1 MIANRADANR
11 TNGNCTIANRMIR
24 TLRAIRMRRRS
35 GSGWARLRT
44 VGGLCILAVLVWHLG
59 SDAFLDGLGRIDV
72 PTLLSALGIGLL
84 TTVFSAWRWCLVARG
99 LGLRLPLG
107 RAVADYYRALFLN
120 AALPG
125 GVVGDVHRAVRHGRS
140 ARDLGRAVRAVVLER
155 TAGQLVLLV
164 AGAAVLLVRPS
175 PALAQVGRVL
185 STPGAA
191 LAAAAVTVLAIAVAY
206 WTRGASRAGRAL
218 RTTLTEARQ
227 ALFARATWPG
237 VAFSSAVV
245 LAGYLG
251 MFVLAARVSG
261 VGAPLAELVPL
272 VVLALLAM
280 AVPLNVGGWGPRE
293 GVAAWA
299 FGAAGL
305 GAAQGLTA
313 SVVYGALAF
322 VASLPGAAV
331 LVVRWVAGIRAGGA
345 RNARREAEEEEREG
359 EGDLAVQPAQA
370 AQGATGGKGRKGA
383 ANEAGEVQTTP

>member
-1 MIANRADANR
+1 
-11 TNGNCTIANRMIR
+11 
-24 TLRAIRMRRRS
+24 MRRRS